1 MDIIQ
6 TPIAED
12 VDAGMAQEE
21 EGVGGGEGSEIGSGQ
36 DLFLSGE
43 HAQASPMGGVRGTGA
58 GAGTASE
65 EEESEGEAVRRA
77 QVLCVCVCVC
87 VCFCVCV

>member
-1 MDIIQ
+1 MDIIR

-43 HAQASPMGGVRGTGA
+43 HARASPMGGGGHPRI
-58 GAGTASE
+58 
-65 EEESEGEAVRRA
+65 
-77 QVLCVCVCVC
+77 
-87 VCFCVCV
+87 